1 MVDEI
6 PAPLPA
12 PACVDAAAVK
22 LTLGIADADDDDVLA
37 PVVAAVDL
45 VVRSLPVADKARGLE
60 AWPANVT
67 HGATMLA
74 ARLYRRKG
82 SPEGVAAFGAD
93 GPVYIQRN
101 DPDVAMLLELGAWA
115 GPAVG

>member
-6 PAPLPA
+6 PAPLP
-12 PACVDAAAVK
+12 PEPCVDEAAVK
-22 LTLGIADADDDDVLA
+22 LNLGIDDAVDDDVIA

-45 VVRSLPVADKARGLE
+45 VVRTLPVADKARGLA
-60 AWPANVT
+60 AWPANIT

-82 SPEGVAAFGAD
+82 SPEGVAAFAAD
-93 GPVYIQRN
+93 GPVYVQRN

-115 GPAVG
+115 SPAVG